1 MYGMKS
7 AVAAML
13 VLALTG
19 CASSGKYVATNLTPV
34 EVKQMEKGE
43 LVKLQRVLPA
53 PPTEKLL
60 LQAAAVPRGV
70 YVCAIESLSKPCLP
84 KLSKLVADKLASK
97 NVPIAAD
104 PSQADMTLYFETW
117 FDSYSTH
124 SSMVK
129 ALMDNPA
136 VLGSQFAVK
145 VEQGLATGALPDVHK
160 HFRFAAD
167 PISLVTINSNDEQK
181 FIYAAFTA
189 VTMQDAIS
197 YPGAGTKHVGAS
209 SNPWVQAG
217 KVPDSRT
224 LIGNYDGE
232 VDTDKA
238 VLPMLN
244 DALDNLLARSTQP

>member
-1 MYGMKS
+1 MYGSKS
-7 AVAAML
+7 GVAAML

-34 EVKQMEKGE
+34 EIKQVEKGE
-43 LVKLQRVLPA
+43 LVKLQGVLPA
-53 PPTEKLL
+53 APSEKLL

-70 YVCAIESLSKPCLP
+70 YVCAIESLAKPCLP

-97 NVPIAAD
+97 NVPVAAD

-117 FDSYSTH
+117 FDSFSSH
-124 SSMVK
+124 SSMIK

-136 VLGSQFAVK
+136 VMGSNFALK
-145 VEQGLATGALPDVHK
+145 VEQGLAADKLPDVHK
-160 HFRFAAD
+160 HFHFAAD
-167 PISLVTINSNDEQK
+167 PISLLSANSNDEQK

-189 VTMQDAIS
+189 VTMKDS
-197 YPGAGTKHVGAS
+197 VTYPGTGEKHVGAS
-209 SNPWVQAG
+209 SNPWPAAG

-244 DALDNLLARSTQP
+244 DALDSLLLRTTQQ